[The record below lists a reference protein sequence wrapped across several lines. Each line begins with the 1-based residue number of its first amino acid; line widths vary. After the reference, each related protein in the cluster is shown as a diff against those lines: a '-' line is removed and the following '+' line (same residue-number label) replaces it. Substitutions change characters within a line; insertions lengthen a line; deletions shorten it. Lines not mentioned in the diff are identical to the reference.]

1 MPKVE
6 LNKWVGNREDADAQR
21 RLLVLPGMHFPISM
35 PLLFMPS
42 IALADAG
49 WTVWHA
55 RWGLADIAH
64 DDDALWDAVNAAASD
79 LAVAAGT
86 AEAGTTVILGKSVG
100 TLACRWVAGA
110 DLPAVWLTPLVREK
124 GVAECITA
132 ATEPALLVGG
142 TADRSWD
149 RAAADTASTHVVEIA
164 NADHALYSGSWRTYL
179 RTVERVTDAVLDF
192 ANEAAGA
199 SA

>member
-6 LNKWVGNREDADAQR
+6 INKWVGNREGADAQR
-21 RLLVLPGMHFPISM
+21 RLLVLPGMNFPISM

-55 RWGLADIAH
+55 SWDLTDIAQ
-64 DDDALWDAVNAAASD
+64 DDDALWDAVNTAASD
-79 LAVAAGT
+79 LAGAAGT
-86 AEAGTTVILGKSVG
+86 SEGGTTVILGKSVG
-100 TLACRWVAGA
+100 TLASRWVAGA

-124 GVAECITA
+124 GVAECMTA
-132 ATEPALLVGG
+132 ATAPALLIGG

-149 RAAADTASTHVVEIA
+149 PVAANAATTHIVEIA
-164 NADHALYSGSWRTYL
+164 DADHALYSGSWRTYL